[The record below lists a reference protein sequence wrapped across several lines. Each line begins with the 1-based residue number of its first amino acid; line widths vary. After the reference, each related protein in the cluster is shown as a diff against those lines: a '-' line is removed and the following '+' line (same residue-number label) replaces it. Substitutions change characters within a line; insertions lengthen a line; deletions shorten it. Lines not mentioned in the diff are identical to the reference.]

1 MGRSAPPQ
9 DALPLHTHLSTI
21 ISNPKDMKKTYQKPQ
36 MQCIELGDIL
46 TPICTSPGEMQV
58 NSNEATYDCFSV
70 NKGGNSWVKVS
81 DDAEDDED

>member
-1 MGRSAPPQ
+1 
-9 DALPLHTHLSTI
+9 
-21 ISNPKDMKKTYQKPQ
+21 

-46 TPICTSPGEMQV
+46 TPICTSPGEIQA
-58 NSNEATYDCFSV
+58 NSNDATYDCFSV